1 MYITFSFSSSLLVAL
16 ICSLAYNYKYQY
28 FQIGGSWLLAT
39 AVIYVLTA
47 IASIIYAYRKMR
59 KPGISQ
65 EVRQLFFQRHVL
77 SIILFFIAYLYFF
90 TSLGI
95 VVYLYIFE
103 NIANLVNEHEINN
116 IVLSGL
122 KILFT
127 I

>member
-1 MYITFSFSSSLLVAL
+1 M
-16 ICSLAYNYKYQY
+16 
-28 FQIGGSWLLAT
+28 AT

-47 IASIIYAYRKMR
+47 IASIIYAYCKMC

-95 VVYLYIFE
+95 VEYLYIFE
-103 NIANLVNEHEINN
+103 NIANLVNEHEIKN
-116 IVLSGL
+116 IVFSGL
-122 KILFT
+122 KILFP

>member
-1 MYITFSFSSSLLVAL
+1 M
-16 ICSLAYNYKYQY
+16 
-28 FQIGGSWLLAT
+28 AT

-116 IVLSGL
+116 IVLSGI